1 MFLGESCL
9 LFPAT
14 KRKENKNLSYRGS
27 ISILLLR
34 KVIHIYKAA
43 YRGEKKKKRN
53 WWKHLF
59 LKVSK
64 YQSSPWGL
72 PLTFHSLQQ
81 ELLLLQ
87 FPLSCPVWLSNH
99 LDFFQKSK
107 FRSSFLKEKVFL
119 AHRMIKFLNTERNEH
134 IDRSQKLLCHSPHI
148 TLLVPPFLHLL
159 FFQEVS
165 SSAAPLNASC
175 FVSRSI
181 FFLEIINLAFFSIP
195 CV

>member
-1 MFLGESCL
+1 M
-9 LFPAT
+9 
-14 KRKENKNLSYRGS
+14 
-27 ISILLLR
+27 
-34 KVIHIYKAA
+34 
-43 YRGEKKKKRN
+43 
-53 WWKHLF
+53 
-59 LKVSK
+59 
-64 YQSSPWGL
+64 
-72 PLTFHSLQQ
+72 TFHSLQQ

-148 TLLVPPFLHLL
+148 TLLVPPFPHLL

-165 SSAAPLNASC
+165 SSAAPLNVSC

>member
-1 MFLGESCL
+1 M
-9 LFPAT
+9 
-14 KRKENKNLSYRGS
+14 
-27 ISILLLR
+27 
-34 KVIHIYKAA
+34 
-43 YRGEKKKKRN
+43 
-53 WWKHLF
+53 
-59 LKVSK
+59 
-64 YQSSPWGL
+64 
-72 PLTFHSLQQ
+72 TFHSLQQ

-148 TLLVPPFLHLL
+148 TLLVPPFPHLL